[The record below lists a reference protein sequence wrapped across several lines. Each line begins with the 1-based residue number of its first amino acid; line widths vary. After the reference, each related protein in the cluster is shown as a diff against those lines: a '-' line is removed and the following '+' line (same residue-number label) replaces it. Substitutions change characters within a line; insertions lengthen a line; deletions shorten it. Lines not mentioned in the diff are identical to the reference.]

1 MERNVRMAKSVLT
14 FLFLTSILFAALAL
28 LPVWADEPEHAN
40 TVPREAPDLGQ
51 VSAQALVSSTT
62 GYLIDDGAPGYSQT
76 AAPDGWTTAGGGY
89 DGDYR
94 YTSVTA
100 GIAGDYAQWKPDLAA
115 GQYEVLVYFVPN
127 PNRRTDAQY
136 QIFHAGSTDFTRI
149 SQQGPAGPGIW
160 RSLGKYTFAAGGVD
174 YVRLNDSIAPWGAG
188 TYVIADAV
196 KFAPMEVWVD
206 SSFGPASSGPYLWG
220 VTAFNTIQDGVDAV
234 AGGGTVH
241 VLPGTHYQSQPIMID
256 KGLTLS
262 GDSAATT
269 VISTT
274 GTTVAIEM
282 LASSVHIMG
291 LTIEGTGVDYGI
303 RNWDTGTGWAYD
315 ITGYSVTNNVIRGF
329 NSGMWLRRAAGEI
342 SGNTVNDNRDRGIR
356 IQEFPAGGAGEPTMV
371 SDNTF
376 FDNGTGGTDYDL
388 QLEDTYTGTVASGNT
403 ITGDMGASEACVYVY
418 NSAGGLELSGN
429 TISGCTDGVYILQD
443 GGAGILQIVDLFTNT
458 ITTSTVGVH
467 IQRTGGTASQRQVT
481 IGGTADKAN
490 IISGNGIGVELQGYA
505 PDVMAEYNDWGVC
518 NLRAI
523 EDIVNHAPDPGF
535 GGGTVDYEPALC
547 VPFAI
552 EMQADPT
559 SLPAD
564 GLSTSKITAIARD
577 AVGNRVLPGTMIGI
591 TTSLG
596 TVPWGYAEAENPDA
610 SVIAVAGTW
619 TTLNAPAYQRAS
631 SGAVRRASAT
641 TASLTW
647 NFTGEAVS
655 LIYMKRPT
663 AGSVDVYVDGGFVIT
678 IDTASPS
685 VDEFRVEDVIA
696 TWPSEGAH
704 SIQVRPTGT
713 GNVYIDA
720 FRSGG
725 IVKSNG
731 RVRTDLT
738 ASTVPGIAQV
748 WGSVYDGHI
757 VTASSTVTTP
767 VVTDFVTVT
776 MQAAD
781 LYITKSA
788 SPTSINSGQEV
799 TYTITYGNLG
809 PETATDTV
817 ITDTLPTNFLYVRSS
832 SSPSFEPPTVAA
844 GKVVWDLGNLAVG
857 ATGTITLVAR
867 PNQSVLWCTPV
878 VRTNGAEIEA
888 GVPDAILGNNSSGPV
903 NVTVVV
909 PTAVTISAHPPSIP
923 VSNGTV
929 TTTLRITVTDS
940 NANLVN
946 NIPVQVST
954 TDGKFVKSGA
964 ATATVTT
971 TKGIAL
977 AQLASDATVTTA
989 TVTAQVMPACIGMPS
1004 TSIDVPFVAALP
1016 YSATTTASATLIRV
1030 CGDTSVITATVYD
1043 SFGNLVEDG
1052 TEVQFLVVPGDRGYM
1067 EPEWVQTVNGIA
1079 VSTLR
1084 SLSYTFGERFLIV
1097 KIQARRGTQREL
1109 AELRIDLRPGLPDD
1123 IALTASPA
1131 VIDVGG
1137 DQSIIRAFVSDCAGN
1152 AVENGTSVTFAA
1164 NALGTISPTLT
1175 TTNGGLAYATFKSLC
1190 TIGTAKITATANGAT
1205 SILDLPLTAGPAD
1218 RFGGVTVLRKTLKNC
1233 GDTTQISA
1241 FVYDRCN
1248 NLVEDNTA
1256 VVFGVAFDLV
1266 RVSPNPALTR
1276 NGKVMATV
1284 TSLNKPLPSWPK
1296 SLEQIGLASG
1306 AALPSYV
1313 DMWIE
1318 PGPPAVVMLSADP
1331 ESIPINGVANFYDII
1346 VEAEI
1351 NDCSGT
1357 PITDTTPVTLQTDT
1371 GLFRES
1377 GTWAIVRPSINGV
1390 VTATLTSEERAGEV
1404 TVTATVDSIMD
1415 TTYVTFLPDEP
1426 YHVDVW
1432 GNPFDIT
1439 ADGRSRSQVTAWVR
1453 DYYYN
1458 PVLPGITVTFVADHG
1473 HWFESGDEYY
1483 TTTTTIGGYA
1493 FARLV
1498 SSKDYIGTVNI
1509 YAITYNDRLGP
1520 GIVQF
1525 VAPRY
1530 IYLPLLKRNAP

>member
-1 MERNVRMAKSVLT
+1 MNRNMRVAKSVLT
-14 FLFLTSILFAALAL
+14 FLFLTTLLFAALAL
-28 LPVWADEPEHAN
+28 LPVWADEPERADA
-40 TVPREAPDLGQ
+40 APHETLELGQ
-51 VSAQALVSSTT
+51 VSAQAMVSSTT
-62 GYLIDDGAPGYSQT
+62 GYLIDDGAPGYSQSAT
-76 AAPDGWTTAGGGY
+76 PDGWTTAGGGY
-89 DGDYR
+89 DGDFR
-94 YTSVTA
+94 YTSVVA
-100 GIAGDYAQWKPDLAA
+100 GIAGDYAEWKPDLAA
-115 GQYEVLVYFVPN
+115 GQYEVLAYFIPD

-136 QIFHAGSTDFTRI
+136 AISHAGNLDYVRI

-174 YVRLNDSIAPWGAG
+174 YVRLTDSIAPWGAG
-188 TYVIADAV
+188 TYVIADAL

-206 SSFGPASSGPYLWG
+206 SSYGPANSGPYLWG

-234 AGGGTVH
+234 AAGGTVH
-241 VLPGTHYQSQPIMID
+241 VLPGTHYQSQPIMVT
-256 KGLTLS
+256 KALTLE
-262 GDSAATT
+262 GESAATT
-269 VISTT
+269 IISTT
-274 GTTVAIEM
+274 GTSVGIEM
-282 LASSVHIMG
+282 LASNVHITG
-291 LTIEGTGVDYGI
+291 FTIEGSAVDYGI
-303 RNWDTGTGWAYD
+303 INWDSVTGWAQNL
-315 ITGYSVTNNVIRGF
+315 TGYSITNNTIRSFYRGI
-329 NSGMWLRRAAGEI
+329 WLWRAAGDI
-342 SGNTVNDNRDRGIR
+342 SGNTVNGNRDVGIH
-356 IQEFPAGGAGEPTMV
+356 IQEFPTVGGGAPTTV
-371 SDNTF
+371 SDNIL
-376 FDNGTGGTDYDL
+376 FDNGTGATDYDL
-388 QLEDTYTGTVASGNT
+388 ELQDTFTGTVVSGSTITGDMEASESCVYVYNAAGDLQLSGNT
-403 ITGDMGASEACVYVY
+403 IT
-418 NSAGGLELSGN
+418 
-429 TISGCTDGVYILQD
+429 GCTDGVYILQD
-443 GGAGILQIVDLFTNT
+443 GGVNIVQKVDLFSNT
-458 ITTSTVGVH
+458 ITTGTVGVR
-467 IQRTGGTASQRQVT
+467 IQRTGGSASLRQVT
-481 IGGTADKAN
+481 IGGTAAN
-490 IISGNGIGVELQGYA
+490 SNRISGNTTYEVQLQGYSA
-505 PDVMAEYNDWGVC
+505 DIMAEYNDWGMC
-518 NLRAI
+518 TLREI
-523 EDIVNHAPDPGF
+523 EDKIRHDYDSAGL
-535 GGGTVDYEPALC
+535 GLVDYEPAIC
-547 VPFAI
+547 VPFTI
-552 EMQADPT
+552 DVQADPT

-564 GLSTSKITAIARD
+564 GLSTSQITAIARD
-577 AVGNRVLPGTMIGI
+577 AAGNRVLPGTMIGI

-596 TVPWGYAEAENPDA
+596 TVPLGYAEAEDLTGVGA
-610 SVIAVAGTW
+610 W
-619 TTLNAPAYQRAS
+619 TNLSGGAYQRAS
-631 SGAVRRASAT
+631 SGAVKRASAT

-655 LIYMKRPT
+655 LIYMKRPA
-663 AGSVDVYVDGGFVIT
+663 AGSVDVWVDGSFVMT
-678 IDTASPS
+678 IDTASPV

-696 TWPSEGAH
+696 TWPSMGAH
-704 SIQVRPTGT
+704 TIQVRPTGT
-713 GNVYIDA
+713 GNIYMDA
-720 FRSGG
+720 FRSGA

-738 ASTVPGIAQV
+738 ADTVAGIAEV

-757 VTASSTVTTP
+757 VTAASVVTTP
-767 VVTDFVTVT
+767 VVTDYVTVT
-776 MQAAD
+776 FQAAD
-781 LYITKSA
+781 LYINKSA

-832 SSPSFEPPTVAA
+832 SAPNFEPPTVAS
-844 GKVVWDLGNLAVG
+844 GKVVWDIGDLAVG

-878 VRTNGAEIEA
+878 VRVNGAEIAA
-888 GVPDAILGNNSSGPV
+888 GVPDGILGNNSSGPV

-909 PTAVTISAHPPSIP
+909 PTVVAMTAHPPSIP

-940 NANLVN
+940 NANLVD
-946 NIPVQVST
+946 NIPVEVST
-954 TDGKFVKSGA
+954 TDGKFVKTGG

-971 TKGIAL
+971 SKGIAL
-977 AQLASDATVTTA
+977 AQLASSATVTTA

-1004 TSIDVPFVAALP
+1004 TTVDVPFVAAMP

-1030 CGDTSVITATVYD
+1030 CGETSVITATVYD
-1043 SFGNLVEDG
+1043 SFGNLVENG

-1067 EPEWVQTVNGIA
+1067 DPEWVQTVNGMA

-1084 SLSYTFGERFLIV
+1084 SLGYRFGERYLTI

-1109 AELRIDLRPGLPDD
+1109 AELRIDLRPGLPDSV
-1123 IALTASPA
+1123 ALTASPP

-1137 DQSIIRAFVSDCAGN
+1137 DQSIIRALVSDCAGN
-1152 AVENGTSVTFAA
+1152 PVEDGTGVTFAA
-1164 NALGTISPTLT
+1164 NALGTITPTMT

-1190 TIGTAKITATANGAT
+1190 TIGTAKITATANGKSST
-1205 SILDLPLTAGPAD
+1205 LDLPLTAGPAD
-1218 RFGGVTVLRKTLKNC
+1218 RFGGVTLERNTIRNC
-1233 GDTTQISA
+1233 GDSTQISA
-1241 FVYDRCN
+1241 FVYDRCL
-1248 NLVEDNTA
+1248 NLVEDNTQ

-1284 TSLNKPLPSWPK
+1284 TSLNKPLPAWPK
-1296 SLEQIGLASG
+1296 SHEQIGLASG
-1306 AALPSYV
+1306 AALPSFV
-1313 DMWIE
+1313 DMWIV
-1318 PGPPAVVMLSADP
+1318 PGPPAVVMLTADP
-1331 ESIPINGVANFYDII
+1331 DSIPINGVANFYDII
-1346 VEAEI
+1346 VEATI

-1415 TTYVTFLPDEP
+1415 TTNVTFLPDEP

-1432 GNPFDIT
+1432 GVPFNIT
-1439 ADGRSRSQVTAWVR
+1439 ADGHSRTQVTAWVR

-1458 PVLPGITVTFVADHG
+1458 PVLPGITVTFIADHG
-1473 HWFESGDEYY
+1473 HWWESGDEYY

-1493 FARLV
+1493 FGRLV
-1498 SSKDYIGTVNI
+1498 SSVDYIGTVNI

-1530 IYLPLLKRNAP
+1530 IYLPLIKRNAP